1 MTRNTKPSTFCAYQ
15 LKPFNFGN
23 NFTALAASL
32 YPEVNEALQYLNQF
46 GTAKL
51 TGTGACVFAEVTRN
65 MKIDEILAH
74 SPCKAYLVN
83 SLDESPLR
91 HLQVM

>member
-1 MTRNTKPSTFCAYQ
+1 M
-15 LKPFNFGN
+15 
-23 NFTALAASL
+23 
-32 YPEVNEALQYLNQF
+32 QYLDQF
-46 GTAKL
+46 GVAKL
-51 TGTGACVFAEVTRN
+51 TGTGACVFAEVTSD